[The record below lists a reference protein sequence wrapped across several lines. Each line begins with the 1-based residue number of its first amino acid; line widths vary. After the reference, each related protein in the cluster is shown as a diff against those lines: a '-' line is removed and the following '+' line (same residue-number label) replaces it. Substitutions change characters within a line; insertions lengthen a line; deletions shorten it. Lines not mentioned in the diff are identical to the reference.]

1 MKPIYFG
8 SPQEFY
14 DWLEEHHATEQEV
27 YVGFHK
33 QHTGKRAMSW
43 SEAVDQALCF
53 GWIDGKVNT
62 IDGDRYMQR
71 FTPRKPASNWS
82 KINVEKIAQ
91 LKEAGL
97 MRPAGL
103 AAFEKREPERTGV
116 YSYEDAAKGLP
127 PKYEDRLRANGP
139 AAEYFYARPPSYR
152 RTAIYLVMSAKR
164 EETRLRRL
172 ERLIEDSAAGRDIK
186 ELRRGGTTTPASS
199 PARSPARSPTGS
211 SARPFRTRP
220 RSTPPRRS
228 GRWTRAAR

>member
-71 FTPRKPASNWS
+71 FTPRKPGSNWS

-103 AAFEKREPERTGV
+103 AAFEKRSDAKTGV
-116 YSYEDAAKGLP
+116 YSYEEAAKGLP
-127 PKYEDRLRANGP
+127 PEYEKRLRANK
-139 AAEYFYARPPSYR
+139 AAGEYFFSRSPSYR
-152 RTAIYLVMSAKR
+152 RTAVYLVMNAKR

-172 ERLIEDSAAGRDIK
+172 DQLIEDSANGLDIK
-186 ELRRGGTTTPASS
+186 QLRRA
-199 PARSPARSPTGS
+199 
-211 SARPFRTRP
+211 
-220 RSTPPRRS
+220 
-228 GRWTRAAR
+228 